1 MATKTGGKKN
11 KDPPPANGASS
22 VNTNDVRVAQ
32 QMRVLEVVGAGKNA
46 KEDKKYSPRTENHIK
61 QLTDLLDCFQYNR
74 ADIAALVRRC
84 HHDEQ
89 QIQIA
94 VANIIEDKA
103 NHGVEDWGE
112 VKSKKQLKEEKK
124 IRDEEER
131 KEQEAME
138 KELERQRKEAEKR
151 AKKDAERQRGQRG
164 GHRNDYDYDDWGGE
178 AAPADG
184 GKVALPPD
192 PAILFAG
199 SKPTE
204 EAPEKGNDD
213 WWDDK
218 WDQGWDGGAKSTSRK
233 DKDWEED
240 WKWKGQSWDEN
251 EWADE
256 GGRGNGKDDEW
267 WQEEWKTQEKRGK
280 KAPKERA
287 ASSKGKQE
295 KPKQEP
301 QADSMDMWDMPDV
314 NASNEGGLDQFTLGD
329 IRAHDADAPKG
340 FPPESAM
347 LTVEEIERQ
356 QFGLSP
362 SKPPPPAADG
372 GGADRSE
379 RGGEKGRGR
388 GRGGDRKEGRGRGGG
403 DRGDKA
409 DRDKG
414 KPPADPEG
422 DKGNL
427 ERLDRSD
434 DPRRQPME
442 EVGENV
448 TVRKHSSM
456 GCAVVSMKD
465 TRVRDAILRL
475 GNEIIISGI
484 RVQMKPHTDKETKM
498 EIPTDI
504 FVAWGRQV
512 EKTSP
517 LSERELTKYFDTK
530 HQDFLSAWRGEEEKQ
545 RQAEEAARQQKLL
558 EEQQRQQAEQRR
570 AYEAEMLRRQHEEAD
585 SQRKADEQRRLDEQR
600 RVQQETTQAI
610 WAAGARGAGGGADPR
625 AAAGLGSAGALNSVG
640 QATQS
645 GHAQDPMSHPSAS
658 AAGLTAAAYA
668 QNPQAAA
675 QWQHWMQTMAYHTQ
689 QQQAAGWQQ
698 QLAQRA
704 GMQMP
709 AAMAQQLGAQQQMA
723 GRQDYDQL
731 RQQAAYYAYLAQAD
745 QQRQQG
751 GAQAA
756 AAQAA
761 FAQQGGYQQ
770 AGAQFGYGAAAY
782 GSRGERI

>member
-11 KDPPPANGASS
+11 KDPPPGNGATGANS
-22 VNTNDVRVAQ
+22 TDVRVAQ
-32 QMRVLEVVGAGKNA
+32 QMRVLEVVGAGKSV

-124 IRDEEER
+124 IREEEER
-131 KEQEAME
+131 KEQEATE
-138 KELERQRKEAEKR
+138 RELEKQRKEAEKR

-164 GHRNDYDYDDWGGE
+164 GHGNDDGWSGE
-178 AAPADG
+178 APADG

-204 EAPEKGNDD
+204 EAPEKGGDD

-218 WDQGWDGGAKSTSRK
+218 WDQGWDAGAKGAPRK
-233 DKDWEED
+233 GEDWEED
-240 WKWKGQSWDEN
+240 WKWKGQGWGEN
-251 EWADE
+251 DEWADE
-256 GGRGNGKDDEW
+256 GGGGNGKADEW

-287 ASSKGKQE
+287 ASSKGKEQ
-295 KPKQEP
+295 KKEP
-301 QADSMDMWDMPDV
+301 QADSMDMWDMPDA
-314 NASNEGGLDQFTLGD
+314 NAPNEGGLDQFTLGD
-329 IRAHDADAPKG
+329 IRAHDVDAPKSMH
-340 FPPESAM
+340 PEGAM
-347 LTVEEIERQ
+347 LTVEEIERM

-362 SKPPPPAADG
+362 SKPQADA
-372 GGADRSE
+372 GGADRPE

-388 GRGGDRKEGRGRGGG
+388 GRGGKEGRGRGG
-403 DRGDKA
+403 DRPDKA
-409 DRDKG
+409 DREKG
-414 KPPADPEG
+414 KPPAADPEG
-422 DKGNL
+422 DKANL

-475 GNEIIISGI
+475 GAEIIISGI

-545 RQAEEAARQQKLL
+545 RQAEEAARQQKAL
-558 EEQQRQQAEQRR
+558 EEQQRQQAEQRQ
-570 AYEAEMLRRQHEEAD
+570 AYEAEMLRRQHEAAD
-585 SQRKADEQRRLDEQR
+585 SQRKAEEQRRLDEQR
-600 RVQQETTQAI
+600 RVQQETQAI
-610 WAAGARGAGGGADPR
+610 WAAGARGAAAGGADPR
-625 AAAGLGSAGALNSVG
+625 AAAGLGAAGALNSVG
-640 QATQS
+640 QATQA
-645 GHAQDPMSHPSAS
+645 GHPQDPMTHPSAS

-689 QQQAAGWQQ
+689 QQQQAAGWQQ

-704 GMQMP
+704 GVQMP
-709 AAMAQQLGAQQQMA
+709 AAMAQQLGAQQMA
-723 GRQDYDQL
+723 GRQEYDQL